1 MCAEPKHHLHAA
13 AAASPSPG
21 YKTLQPPGLAPA
33 RPTMPRPVPPSPP
46 QLPPGPQ
53 RAGVPASAA
62 RLAPHAPPPTHT
74 PTHPLLLEN
83 LHVLQRKLAPVRLL
97 PASRPPRRAFPP
109 PPHSPRSSSS
119 LSRLSLLPARLQ
131 RRRCRCRRGEG
142 GGGRSSLRQEVRLPP
157 PAAFMSVFKHRRSE
171 GWPHVP
177 AAASSSC
184 PLLSSAPSRPRSPP
198 DARRRHPASSIPAA
212 GARRAP
218 PAEVR

>member
-1 MCAEPKHHLHAA
+1 
-13 AAASPSPG
+13 
-21 YKTLQPPGLAPA
+21 
-33 RPTMPRPVPPSPP
+33 MPRPVPPSPP

-62 RLAPHAPPPTHT
+62 RLAPHAPPPHTHSHSPPSSGKPPRSPEEART
-74 PTHPLLLEN
+74 
-83 LHVLQRKLAPVRLL
+83 RA
-97 PASRPPRRAFPP
+97 PASRLQAAPPGLPP

>member
-62 RLAPHAPPPTHT
+62 RLAPHAPPTHT

-97 PASRPPRRAFPP
+97 PASRPPRRASLPPLPSVLVLPQPPQPP
-109 PPHSPRSSSS
+109 PRPP
-119 LSRLSLLPARLQ
+119 PAKAMPLQ
-131 RRRCRCRRGEG
+131 AWRG